1 MTLTLMQQKQVQ
13 FSNCCVL
20 PIETC
25 FVVHKQGEL
34 SNFIEGVNPFVQ
46 FTEAQLSIILEE
58 VCQWPIFLCS
68 LLTAS

>member
-1 MTLTLMQQKQVQ
+1 MRQKQAQ
-13 FSNCCVL
+13 FSRPSCCVL
-20 PIETC
+20 PIEIC
-25 FVVHKQGEL
+25 FVVLKQGEL